1 MMKQKSQYKKYCRSK
16 SIDHV
21 REVTDDDVKEL
32 IACFDLGFGFD
43 KVDDFDDPKL
53 LDAFPA
59 LKMYGAIK
67 QGYSSGGMLSRT
79 SLVSS
84 NSCSSSS
91 SVATS
96 ILDPSDDPEK
106 VKMKLKQWAKLVPY
120 VILETSS
127 NNKNNEDLVGSGGM
141 KICWEAGECFGF
153 RRDNEGR
160 VLYILNGEDVVDTLI
175 KEHVSAS

>member
-1 MMKQKSQYKKYCRSK
+1 MADSQHTRRILSKQKTWSPDINRVLEWQKLRMKQKSQNKKYCRSK

-32 IACFDLGFGFD
+32 TACFDLGFGFD

-79 SLVSS
+79 SSMSS
-84 NSCSSSS
+84 DSCSSSS

-96 ILDPSDDPEK
+96 ILDLGDDPEK
-106 VKMKLKQWAKLVPY
+106 VKMKLKQWAKLVRY
-120 VILETSS
+120 SILETSS
-127 NNKNNEDLVGSGGM
+127 NNKNVAE
-141 KICWEAGECFGF
+141 
-153 RRDNEGR
+153 
-160 VLYILNGEDVVDTLI
+160 
-175 KEHVSAS
+175 